1 MRTTMLLACAL
12 ALGAVGACA
21 KNKARSSDAG
31 LAAPSE
37 PGFAGGS
44 IDAEAGADEA
54 PERED
59 DGDGWVELGELDE
72 LVEQLALEEGF
83 LARLGVELDPGLATP
98 AEGRSRRGARCRGG
112 RRDVSLPADLRR
124 VAFHLRAADE
134 HLQAPGP
141 APRGIPVRDGVSPC
155 SQRLRAGHGR
165 LQSLYGGRPLNALV
179 PRLRDS
185 DGLKRC

>member
-98 AEGRSRRGARCRGG
+98 AEGDLGGELDAGEAAGTSRCQRICDVSRSICELRTSICKLQARHRGESPYETACRRARSDCERATAACNRCTAGAR
-112 RRDVSLPADLRR
+112 
-124 VAFHLRAADE
+124 
-134 HLQAPGP
+134 
-141 APRGIPVRDGVSPC
+141 
-155 SQRLRAGHGR
+155 
-165 LQSLYGGRPLNALV
+165 
-179 PRLRDS
+179 
-185 DGLKRC
+185 